1 MSWKPIPLLAV
12 VWIALLLGYPMLS
25 TAAGDGNHGHRPR
38 IGLVLSGGGA
48 RGAAHIGVLK
58 VLDALRVP
66 VDVVV
71 GTSMGSL
78 VGGSFA
84 AGLSP
89 EELEQRVTHAD
100 WDALFNDDP
109 PRGIWPARRK
119 EATAQPHWNFT
130 IGLHAGKP
138 KLPKGAIAGQQVQ
151 LFFNDLVKGAE
162 TVQSF
167 DDLPIPFRAVATNL
181 ENGQMAVFDH
191 GPLPVAMR
199 ASMSVP
205 TLFAPMEWE
214 NHLYVDGG
222 LVRNLPIDVA
232 RGLGVDTIIAVNLGS
247 GYLPRDQLDN
257 ILGVTGQMIA
267 ILTQQNVDVSLTQID
282 QARDILI
289 VPALGDF
296 SSGDF
301 KGARVAIDI
310 GVQAANQAASQ
321 LSRYSVSE
329 AEYAAWKRARFDAGH
344 ADEQAGQ
351 IAEVRITGLKTVNQK
366 VFTGLIEA
374 QKGRPLDRQR
384 LEQDINT
391 LYGHGD
397 FERISYR
404 FQPGRNGSDL
414 LIVDAVEKAW
424 GPGYLGFGIGLVN
437 DNKGDA
443 RFGLRADYRQT
454 WVNRLGAEWSTTL
467 TLGNIPS
474 LHTEF
479 YQPLRLD
486 RAVFVA
492 PYLDLNLTPESIFER
507 DRRVARY
514 DIVRGRVGTDLG
526 TTLWGTEAR
535 LGLYYGQT
543 IYTLDTGSPLLPE
556 GRVIDTGLRARLLYD
571 TLDSAGAPRAGARL
585 SLDLLN
591 PLTAMGANV
600 QYTRALLSTEG
611 AYSFGTKNTV
621 LLRLRGGSSFGS
633 TMPYYDQFALG
644 GFLNLSGYAIEQFRG
659 NTMAFGSLVYYR
671 QIASLKPPIGR
682 GIYLGA
688 SLEAGWLSDG
698 IALNPRTGEQVTL
711 SQAATR
717 FGGSLFLGS
726 DTWIG
731 PAYLAAGLSGSG
743 EKAFYVVIGR
753 P

>member
-1 MSWKPIPLLAV
+1 MRRNLVDLFAIVL
-12 VWIALLLGYPMLS
+12 IALSLGAPS
-25 TAAGDGNHGHRPR
+25 PTAATGDGHHPHRPR

-58 VLDALRVP
+58 VLDTLRVP

-89 EELEQRVTHAD
+89 EELEQRVTQAD

-109 PRGIWPARRK
+109 PREVWPARRK
-119 EATAQPHWNFT
+119 EATTHPNLNFS
-130 IGLHAGKP
+130 IGVHDGKP

-162 TVQSF
+162 TAQSF

-247 GYLPRDQLDN
+247 GYLPRDRLDN

-282 QARDILI
+282 PGRDILI

-301 KGARVAIDI
+301 KQAKVAIGI
-310 GVQAANQAASQ
+310 GEQAANQAAPQ
-321 LSRYSVSE
+321 LARYSVSE
-329 AEYAAWKRARFDAGH
+329 AEYDDWKRARFGSGH
-344 ADEQAGQ
+344 SSGQAKQ
-351 IAEVRITGLKTVNQK
+351 IAEVRITGLETVNRGI
-366 VFTGLIEA
+366 FEGLIKA
-374 QKGRPLDRQR
+374 QQGRPLDRER
-384 LEQDINT
+384 LVEEINT
-391 LYGHGD
+391 LYGRGD

-404 FQPGRNGSDL
+404 FQPGRDGRDL
-414 LIVDAVEKAW
+414 MIVDAVEKAW
-424 GPGYLGFGIGLVN
+424 GPGYLGFGLGLIN
-437 DNKGDA
+437 DNKGDG
-443 RFGLRADYRQT
+443 RFGLRANYRQT
-454 WVNRLGAEWSTTL
+454 WVNRLGAEWGTEL

-479 YQPLRLD
+479 YQPLKLD
-486 RAVFVA
+486 RTAFVA
-492 PYLDLNLTPESIFER
+492 PYLDLNLTPESIFQG
-507 DRRVARY
+507 DKRVARY
-514 DIVRGRVGTDLG
+514 DIVRGRIGTDLG
-526 TTLWGTEAR
+526 TTLWETEAR

-543 IYTLDTGSPLLPE
+543 NYSLDTGSGLLPE
-556 GRVIDTGLRARLLYD
+556 GRVTDTGLRARLLYD
-571 TLDSAGAPRAGARL
+571 TLDSAGAPRSGTRL
-585 SLDLLN
+585 SLELLN
-591 PLTAMGANV
+591 PLKALGAGV
-600 QYTRALLSTEG
+600 QYSRILLNTEG
-611 AYSFGTKNTV
+611 AYSLGANTI
-621 LLRLRGGSSFGS
+621 LLRLKGGNSFGS

-659 NTMAFGSLVYYR
+659 NAMAFGSLVYYR
-671 QIASLKPPIGR
+671 QIASLQPPIGR
-682 GIYLGA
+682 GLYLGA

-698 IALNPRTGEQVTL
+698 IAFNQRTGEQVTL
-711 SQAATR
+711 NQSATR
-717 FGGSLFLGS
+717 FGGSIFFGS

-731 PAYLAAGLSGSG
+731 PAYLALGLSGTG
-743 EKAFYVVIGR
+743 ESAVYVLVGR

>member
-1 MSWKPIPLLAV
+1 MRRKPIALLAV
-12 VWIALLLGYPMLS
+12 ALIALCLGFPS
-25 TAAGDGNHGHRPR
+25 PTPAAGNGDHTHRPR

-66 VDVVV
+66 IDVVV

-89 EELEQRVTHAD
+89 EELERRVTKAD
-100 WDALFNDDP
+100 WGALFDDDP
-109 PRGIWPARRK
+109 PRGLWPARRK
-119 EATAQPHWNFT
+119 EATTRPNWNFT
-130 IGLHAGKP
+130 IGVHDGKP

-162 TVQSF
+162 SVQSF

-181 ENGQMAVFDH
+181 ENGQIAIFDH

-214 NHLYVDGG
+214 DHLYVDGG

-232 RGLGVDTIIAVNLGS
+232 RGLGVDAIIAINLGS
-247 GYLPRDQLDN
+247 GYLPRDELDN

-267 ILTQQNVDVSLTQID
+267 ILTQQNVDESLRQID
-282 QARDILI
+282 QRRDILI
-289 VPALGDF
+289 NPDLGNF

-301 KGARVAIDI
+301 KRAAVAIEI
-310 GVQAANQAASQ
+310 GEKAAHQAASQ
-321 LSRYSVSE
+321 LARYSVSE
-329 AEYAAWKRARFDAGH
+329 ADYADWKRTRFGTGRP
-344 ADEQAGQ
+344 AGQ
-351 IAEVRITGLKTVNQK
+351 VGEVQITGLETVNPG
-366 VFTGLIEA
+366 VFEGLIKA
-374 QKGRPLDRQR
+374 QEGRPLDRAR
-384 LEQDINT
+384 LVKDINT
-391 LYGHGD
+391 IYGRGD
-397 FERISYR
+397 FERIDYR
-404 FQPGRNGSDL
+404 FQPQPGGRDR

-424 GPGYLGFGIGLVN
+424 GPGYLGFGLGLIN

-443 RFGLRADYRQT
+443 RFGLRTTYDRT
-454 WVNRLGAEWSTTL
+454 WVNRLGAEWSTAL

-479 YQPLRLD
+479 YQPLSLD
-486 RAVFVA
+486 RAAFVA
-492 PYLDLNLTPESIFER
+492 PYLDLNMTPESLFLG
-507 DRRVARY
+507 DKRVARY
-514 DIVRGRVGTDLG
+514 DIARGRIGTDLG
-526 TTLWGTEAR
+526 TTLWETEAR

-543 IYTLDTGSPLLPE
+543 RYSLDTGSGLLPE
-556 GRVIDTGLRARLLYD
+556 GRVTDTGLRARLLHD
-571 TLDSAGAPRAGARL
+571 TLDSAGAPRSGSRL

-591 PLTAMGANV
+591 PLKAMGANV

-611 AYSFGTKNTV
+611 AYSIGTKNTF
-621 LLRLRGGSSFGS
+621 LLRIKGGSSFGS

-659 NTMAFGSLVYYR
+659 NAMAFGSLIYYR
-671 QIASLKPPIGR
+671 QIASLPPPIGR
-682 GIYLGA
+682 GLYLGA

-698 IALNPRTGEQVTL
+698 IAFNQRTGEQVTL
-711 SQAATR
+711 SRAATR
-717 FGGSLFLGS
+717 YGGSIFFGS

-731 PAYLAAGLSGSG
+731 PAYLALGLSGTG
-743 EKAFYVVIGR
+743 ESTFYVLVGR